1 MIPRSTMEK
10 DLRSQEKALTE
21 EINALGKKVTFFMLP
36 RNLLKQTVPFRSN
49 TLRNS
54 LTMRSHNYA
63 TSYVYMLSFWM
74 YLIRK
79 FYSSTVRQRNRPT
92 PHPSGYGP

>member
-21 EINALGKKVTFFMLP
+21 EINALGKKVTFS
-36 RNLLKQTVPFRSN
+36 LLLRILLNRTVPFRSN

-54 LTMRSHNYA
+54 LTTRSRSYA
-63 TSYVYMLSFWM
+63 TLYVYMLSFWA
-74 YLIRK
+74 YLI
-79 FYSSTVRQRNRPT
+79 
-92 PHPSGYGP
+92 

>member
-21 EINALGKKVTFFMLP
+21 EINTLGKKVTFS
-36 RNLLKQTVPFRSN
+36 LLLRILLNRTVPFRSN

-54 LTMRSHNYA
+54 LTTRSRNYA
-63 TSYVYMLSFWM
+63 TLYVYMLSFWVD
-74 YLIRK
+74 LI
-79 FYSSTVRQRNRPT
+79 
-92 PHPSGYGP
+92 

>member
-21 EINALGKKVTFFMLP
+21 EINALGKKVTFSMLL
-36 RNLLKQTVPFRSN
+36 RNLLNRTVHFRSN

-54 LTMRSHNYA
+54 LTTRSHSSA
-63 TSYVYMLSFWM
+63 TSYVYMLSFWV

-79 FYSSTVRQRNRPT
+79 FSSSTVRQSNRPT